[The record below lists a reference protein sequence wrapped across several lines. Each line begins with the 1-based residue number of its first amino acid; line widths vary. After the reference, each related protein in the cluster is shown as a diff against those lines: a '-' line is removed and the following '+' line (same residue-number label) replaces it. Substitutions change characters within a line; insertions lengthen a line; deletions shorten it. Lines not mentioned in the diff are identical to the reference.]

1 MPHTTSHAPAATVS
15 TGAAPAWRW
24 PLTYALTALVFLA
37 LDAVWL
43 SSMHT
48 ALYQPAIGHL
58 LSGTVDWTAAGLFY
72 ALYITGLLVFAVAP
86 ALSSGRWGIALG
98 RGALFGLLAYATYDL
113 TNQAT
118 LRDWPWRV
126 TLADLAWGAFVSGTA
141 SGLAARLTLATCRR
155 ARPANE
161 R

>member
-1 MPHTTSHAPAATVS
+1 MQHATSHAPAATAS

-24 PLTYALTALVFLA
+24 PLAYALTALVFLA

-48 ALYQPAIGHL
+48 TLYQPAIGHL

-86 ALSSGRWGIALG
+86 ALTSGRWGVALG

-118 LRDWPWRV
+118 LKVWATKITVADILWGTFV
-126 TLADLAWGAFVSGTA
+126 TA
-141 SGLAARLTLATCRR
+141 LAATAGYHALRWA
-155 ARPANE
+155 AAKFG
-161 R
+161 